1 MRNDIRYLLYFIF
14 CLVLTTS
21 CSNKFVIKPYF
32 YSYNLLR
39 IDNNLDYK
47 NTSSYNNKSI
57 ILTSDSTLN
66 YSIMLGGIGISTTIT
81 YKKID
86 NEITVDSIDIYNR
99 ESFQNITNEIFSRK
113 FAFSKDSL
121 VDLENQD
128 IYYSAKYVK
137 NKTKENKFKG
147 VYIVSDRN
155 KKRLNRLN
163 EKRIMRKI
171 TSGNYD
177 LTEISKEDAM
187 NIYDIDRNYI
197 TFKLTK
203 K

>member
-1 MRNDIRYLLYFIF
+1 
-14 CLVLTTS
+14 
-21 CSNKFVIKPYF
+21 
-32 YSYNLLR
+32 
-39 IDNNLDYK
+39 
-47 NTSSYNNKSI
+47 
-57 ILTSDSTLN
+57 
-66 YSIMLGGIGISTTIT
+66 MLGGIGISTTIT

-137 NKTKENKFKG
+137 NKTKENEFKG
-147 VYIVSDRN
+147 VYIVSDGN

-187 NIYDIDRNYI
+187 NIYNIDRNYI